1 MESGTTTEGRWGRR
15 VVSISAV
22 VVVLLVG
29 GAGIGGESEERGD
42 DASESS
48 GGSTA
53 TAGSRSE
60 DEETVD
66 EASGLASN
74 FDRAPSEVRS
84 GPIPFT
90 GDLKRL
96 EKSRAE
102 KFLGVLCPEEP
113 VRMKVDGEQMWAC
126 RRCPGFTS
134 RGKEEGPL
142 VLDRAIGGDFVDEGE
157 RDVFVT
163 YRGCEASNTAHG
175 GAVIFRKDKSEWSV
189 IYRHPG
195 LNPQACLAFRSEDAE
210 DRLICRMRF
219 ESEKRVIEKI
229 VDAASGRGLKLLA
242 RTVDNTGRCPKRKF
256 VSSYLTAW
264 ERADMNGDG
273 RPDLR
278 VEKVQRHRPLGED
291 NEEPVCELEETGGSW
306 KKARKLEFEYHFDGE
321 RLRRKNTE
329 QSSFLE
335 AVRRRAELKAVEDAS
350 SDRPDGDEESVE
362 SGDDGESSSGED
374 RSE

>member
-1 MESGTTTEGRWGRR
+1 MESGTTTEGWWGRW

-29 GAGIGGESEERGD
+29 GSGFGGESAETGD
-42 DASESS
+42 EASEPS

-53 TAGSRSE
+53 TSGSRSE
-60 DEETVD
+60 DGEAVD
-66 EASGLASN
+66 EPSGLASN

-90 GDLKRL
+90 GDLGEL
-96 EKSRAE
+96 EGSRAE
-102 KFLGVLCPEEP
+102 TFLGVLCPEEP

-134 RGKEEGPL
+134 RGKQEGPL

-175 GAVIFRKDKSEWSV
+175 GAVIFRKVKGAWSV

-195 LNPQACLAFRSEDAE
+195 LNPQACLAFRSDDSE

-219 ESEKRVIEKI
+219 ESEKKVIEKI

-264 ERADMNGDG
+264 ERADLNGDD

-278 VEKVQRHRPLGED
+278 VEKVQRHKPLGED
-291 NEEPVCELEETGGSW
+291 NEEPVCELEETGESW
-306 KKARKLEFEYHFDGE
+306 EKARRLEFEYHFDGE

-329 QSSFLE
+329 KSSFLE
-335 AVRRRAELKAVEDAS
+335 AVRRRAELKAVDNVAV
-350 SDRPDGDEESVE
+350 DRSDGDEESVE
-362 SGDDGESSSGED
+362 GGDGGESSSGED